1 MSERSQENND
11 CASSN
16 HEEFTGN
23 VLFSMS
29 PQAAPAGPSTPLIRK
44 SRKISRRS
52 FRNATFIIPSTRERV
67 RRHFTLRNSANF
79 DGPLDTDQTASLLP
93 FHRHISTGNFTR
105 AFECTKASAKDLWKW
120 LQTRQGRGVIKCSIA
135 YVIAC
140 MATFVP
146 LLYNFLGRGDGKHL
160 VATIVVYFHPARS
173 GGSMVEAVMLGT
185 IAFLYAAFISV
196 ASMAVSVLCETQ
208 FELIELGYTLVLIIF
223 VGGGLGLVGWIK
235 QRMGSPLVGVACS
248 LASLAI
254 ITVITKENA
263 VQTGIFSD
271 DKITQVMKMLI
282 MAMIITTIVNL
293 VFWPIS
299 ARQDLRQS
307 MIDTTFAISALLT
320 TITTSF
326 LQGSDDELKSSAFR
340 AATKRYTSEFTA
352 LSKNLREAKAE
363 HYFLGTE
370 DQYRVERKIVNCM
383 ERLAQDIG
391 GLRSAAT
398 TQFTLLQETFPN
410 GNTGIMSPKKPHGMA
425 SYGTITG
432 TTRMKLER
440 FNSLTAI
447 EEAAEEDS
455 GREESSSRP
464 SFERTGTMDSDATDL
479 MAIRTPS
486 DIFARFLRHLGPS
499 MKSLVFTMQQI
510 LDELPFGPGPEFK
523 IVINENFLLSLS
535 DALDMYRK
543 AREEA
548 LAQLYRA
555 KDPERE
561 KSVEADFEEV
571 AASCGHYSFCLQDF
585 AEGIQKYL
593 EVLEE
598 LKEELQGPQKRSWN
612 WVKFWSWKTEERD
625 AESDLAQN
633 SNDIFYTRKIKK
645 ANLAIPKVRRIPK
658 RSLSRRL
665 YQAAAFLEREDIR
678 YAIKVGVG
686 AALWAMF
693 AFIPATR
700 PFYQFWRGEWGLL
713 SYMLVCSITTGTSNT
728 TAMARTSGTLIGA
741 GIAIIIWVMCQGN
754 PYALGFCG
762 WLVCLGGFYIIV
774 VEGRGPFGR
783 FILLTYN
790 LSALYAYSLSIRQG
804 EDDDD
809 EGGVNPIITEIALH
823 RVASVACGCLWG
835 LFIVRVIWPYSARS
849 HFKEGL
855 STLWLRMGLIWKRD
869 PLSAILSSDIHA
881 SYMNLTDEFALQ
893 AQLKHLDSLRASA
906 KGEFELRGPFK
917 SAPFA
922 RIMESTRRMLEA
934 FHSMNAVIA
943 QNLVA
948 SPGEIALLRFTVEE
962 RKELCGRICH
972 LFQVMASSLMLEY
985 PVAVNDAMPSM
996 RSPRDRLLSRIY
1008 KFRSCEVGVGAIKDK
1023 SEEDRNAEGVREG
1036 GCEREEWMAVAKDE
1050 DYALLYA
1057 YALVTGQL
1065 AEEIEK
1071 VEKEIESLFGVL
1083 DESRW

>member
-1 MSERSQENND
+1 MSEWNQQSD
-11 CASSN
+11 HCASSN

-23 VLFSMS
+23 VLLSMS
-29 PQAAPAGPSTPLIRK
+29 PQVPPAGPSTPLIRK
-44 SRKISRRS
+44 SRKISRRNL
-52 FRNATFIIPSTRERV
+52 RNATFIIPSTRERV

-93 FHRHISTGNFTR
+93 FHRHITAGNFTR
-105 AFECTKASAKDLWKW
+105 AFECTKASAKDLWTW
-120 LQTRQGRGVIKCSIA
+120 LQTRQGRGVVKCSIA
-135 YVIAC
+135 YVMAC

-173 GGSMVEAVMLGT
+173 AGSMIEAVALGT
-185 IAFLYAAFISV
+185 IAFLYAVFISV
-196 ASMAVSVLCETQ
+196 SSMAVSVLCETQ

-282 MAMIITTIVNL
+282 MAIIITTVVNL
-293 VFWPIS
+293 VFWPVS

-307 MIDTTFAISALLT
+307 MIATTFAISALLT

-326 LQGSDDELKSSAFR
+326 LQGSDDELKSAAFR

-352 LSKNLREAKAE
+352 LSKNLREARAE
-363 HYFLGTE
+363 HYVLGTE
-370 DQYRVERKIVNCM
+370 DQYHIEAKIVNCM

-398 TQFTLLQETFPN
+398 TQFTLLQETISN
-410 GNTGIMSPKKPHGMA
+410 GNTGVMSPKKPPVAGN
-425 SYGTITG
+425 YGTLTG
-432 TTRMKLER
+432 TTRAKLER

-455 GREESSSRP
+455 GKEETSSRP
-464 SFERTGTMDSDATDL
+464 SLERSATMDSEADL
-479 MAIRTPS
+479 MTIRTPS

-499 MKSLVFTMQQI
+499 MKSLVFTLQQI
-510 LDELPFGPGPEFK
+510 LDELPFGAGPEFK

-535 DALDMYRK
+535 DALEMYRV
-543 AREEA
+543 ARAEA
-548 LAQLYRA
+548 LTQLYKA

-598 LKEELQGPQKRSWN
+598 LKVELQDPHRKSWN
-612 WVKFWSWKTEERD
+612 WLKFWSRKKDHQEAD
-625 AESDLAQN
+625 SDLAQN
-633 SNDIFYTRKIKK
+633 SNDIFYTKRIRKASLK
-645 ANLAIPKVRRIPK
+645 IPKARRIPK
-658 RSLSRRL
+658 RSAKRRL
-665 YQAAAFLEREDIR
+665 YQVAAFLDREDIR

-700 PFYQFWRGEWGLL
+700 PFYGFWRGEWGLL

-728 TAMARTSGTLIGA
+728 TAVARTSGTLIGA
-741 GIAIIIWVMCQGN
+741 AIAIVIWVMCQGN
-754 PYALGFCG
+754 VFALAFCG

-823 RVASVACGCLWG
+823 RVVSVACGCLWG

-869 PLSAILSSDIHA
+869 PLSAIMASDIQA

-906 KGEFELRGPFK
+906 KGEFELRGMFK

-922 RIMESTRRMLEA
+922 RVMESTRRMLEA
-934 FHSMNAVIA
+934 FHAMNAVIA

-948 SPGEIALLRFTVEE
+948 SPGEIALLRFTVDE

-972 LFQVMASSLMLEY
+972 LFQVLASSLMLEY

-1023 SEEDRNAEGVREG
+1023 AEEDRNAEGVREG
-1036 GCEREEWMAVAKDE
+1036 GCEREDWMAVAKDE

-1071 VEKEIESLFGVL
+1071 VEKEIEGLFGVL
-1083 DESRW
+1083 DERW

>member
-93 FHRHISTGNFTR
+93 FHRHISTGNFSR

-173 GGSMVEAVMLGT
+173 AGSMVEAVMLGT

-455 GREESSSRP
+455 GREESPSRP

>member
-1 MSERSQENND
+1 M
-11 CASSN
+11 
-16 HEEFTGN
+16 
-23 VLFSMS
+23 
-29 PQAAPAGPSTPLIRK
+29 
-44 SRKISRRS
+44 
-52 FRNATFIIPSTRERV
+52 
-67 RRHFTLRNSANF
+67 
-79 DGPLDTDQTASLLP
+79 
-93 FHRHISTGNFTR
+93 
-105 AFECTKASAKDLWKW
+105 
-120 LQTRQGRGVIKCSIA
+120 IKCSMA
-135 YVIAC
+135 YVMAC

-146 LLYNFLGRGDGKHL
+146 LLYNFLGHGDGKHL

-173 GGSMVEAVMLGT
+173 AGSMIEAAMLGT
-185 IAFLYAAFISV
+185 IAFLYAVVISV

-223 VGGGLGLVGWIK
+223 VGGGLGLIGWIK

-254 ITVITKENA
+254 ITVVTKENA

-282 MAMIITTIVNL
+282 MAMTISTIVNL
-293 VFWPIS
+293 AFWPVS

-326 LQGSDDELKSSAFR
+326 LQGSDDEIKSAAFR

-363 HYFLGTE
+363 HYILGTE
-370 DQYRVERKIVNCM
+370 RQYRIERKIVNCM

-398 TQFTLLQETFPN
+398 TQFTLLQETLPN
-410 GNTGIMSPKKPHGMA
+410 GNGGFMSPKKPHEMA

-432 TTRMKLER
+432 TTRAKLER

-464 SFERTGTMDSDATDL
+464 SLERSGTMDSDATDF
-479 MAIRTPS
+479 MTIRTPS

-499 MKSLVFTMQQI
+499 MKSLVFTLQQI
-510 LDELPFGPGPEFK
+510 LDELPFGAGPEFK

-543 AREEA
+543 ARAEA

-598 LKEELQGPQKRSWN
+598 LKDELQEPQKRSWN
-612 WVKFWSWKTEERD
+612 WLKFWLWKKEVPETGMSRTFD
-625 AESDLAQN
+625 IGITWNGIDSILDSDLAQN
-633 SNDIFYTRKIKK
+633 SNDIFYTKRIKK
-645 ANLAIPKVRRIPK
+645 ANLTIPKVRRIPK
-658 RSLSRRL
+658 RSLLRRL

-693 AFIPATR
+693 AFIQATR
-700 PFYQFWRGEWGLL
+700 PFYATWRGEWGLL

-728 TAMARTSGTLIGA
+728 TALARTSGTLIGA
-741 GIAIIIWVMCQGN
+741 TIAIIIWVMCQGN
-754 PYALGFCG
+754 VYALAFCG

-823 RVASVACGCLWG
+823 RVVSVACGCLWG

-893 AQLKHLDSLRASA
+893 AQLRHLDSLRASA

-917 SAPFA
+917 AAPFA
-922 RIMESTRRMLEA
+922 RVMESTRRMLEA
-934 FHSMNAVIA
+934 FHAMNAVIA

-1008 KFRSCEVGVGAIKDK
+1008 KFRSCEVGDGASAIKDK
-1023 SEEDRNAEGVREG
+1023 PEEERNVEAATEG

>member
-1 MSERSQENND
+1 M
-11 CASSN
+11 
-16 HEEFTGN
+16 
-23 VLFSMS
+23 
-29 PQAAPAGPSTPLIRK
+29 
-44 SRKISRRS
+44 
-52 FRNATFIIPSTRERV
+52 

-625 AESDLAQN
+625 A
-633 SNDIFYTRKIKK
+633 
-645 ANLAIPKVRRIPK
+645 
-658 RSLSRRL
+658 
-665 YQAAAFLEREDIR
+665 
-678 YAIKVGVG
+678 G
-686 AALWAMF
+686 MF
-693 AFIPATR
+693 
-700 PFYQFWRGEWGLL
+700 
-713 SYMLVCSITTGTSNT
+713 
-728 TAMARTSGTLIGA
+728 
-741 GIAIIIWVMCQGN
+741 
-754 PYALGFCG
+754 
-762 WLVCLGGFYIIV
+762 
-774 VEGRGPFGR
+774 
-783 FILLTYN
+783 
-790 LSALYAYSLSIRQG
+790 
-804 EDDDD
+804 
-809 EGGVNPIITEIALH
+809 
-823 RVASVACGCLWG
+823 
-835 LFIVRVIWPYSARS
+835 
-849 HFKEGL
+849 
-855 STLWLRMGLIWKRD
+855 
-869 PLSAILSSDIHA
+869 
-881 SYMNLTDEFALQ
+881 
-893 AQLKHLDSLRASA
+893 
-906 KGEFELRGPFK
+906 
-917 SAPFA
+917 
-922 RIMESTRRMLEA
+922 
-934 FHSMNAVIA
+934 
-943 QNLVA
+943 
-948 SPGEIALLRFTVEE
+948 
-962 RKELCGRICH
+962 
-972 LFQVMASSLMLEY
+972 
-985 PVAVNDAMPSM
+985 
-996 RSPRDRLLSRIY
+996 
-1008 KFRSCEVGVGAIKDK
+1008 
-1023 SEEDRNAEGVREG
+1023 
-1036 GCEREEWMAVAKDE
+1036 
-1050 DYALLYA
+1050 
-1057 YALVTGQL
+1057 
-1065 AEEIEK
+1065 
-1071 VEKEIESLFGVL
+1071 
-1083 DESRW
+1083 

>member
-1 MSERSQENND
+1 MSERNLEND
-11 CASSN
+11 HCASST

-67 RRHFTLRNSANF
+67 KRHFTLRNSANF

-93 FHRHISTGNFTR
+93 FHRHISSGNFTR
-105 AFECTKASAKDLWKW
+105 AFECTKASAKDLWIW

-135 YVIAC
+135 YVMAC

-173 GGSMVEAVMLGT
+173 AGSMVEAVMLGT
-185 IAFLYAAFISV
+185 IAFLYAVFISV
-196 ASMAVSVLCETQ
+196 ASMAVSVLFETQ
-208 FELIELGYTLVLIIF
+208 FELIELGYTLVLIVFI
-223 VGGGLGLVGWIK
+223 GGGLGLVGWTK

-254 ITVITKENA
+254 ITVVTKENA

-293 VFWPIS
+293 VFWPVS

-326 LQGSDDELKSSAFR
+326 LQGSDDELKSAAFR

-370 DQYRVERKIVNCM
+370 RQYRVERKIVNCM

-398 TQFTLLQETFPN
+398 TQFTLLQETLSN
-410 GNTGIMSPKKPHGMA
+410 GSNGLMSPKKPPGTA

-432 TTRMKLER
+432 TTRAKLER

-464 SFERTGTMDSDATDL
+464 SLDRSGTMDSDATDL
-479 MAIRTPS
+479 MTIRTPS

-499 MKSLVFTMQQI
+499 MKSLVFTLQQI
-510 LDELPFGPGPEFK
+510 LDDLPFGAGPEFK

-535 DALDMYRK
+535 DALEMYRK

-598 LKEELQGPQKRSWN
+598 LKVELQEPQKRSWN
-612 WVKFWSWKTEERD
+612 WLKFWSWKQEDRETD
-625 AESDLAQN
+625 SDLAQN

-645 ANLAIPKVRRIPK
+645 ASLTIPKVRRIPK

-665 YQAAAFLEREDIR
+665 YNAAAFLEREDIR

-700 PFYQFWRGEWGLL
+700 PFYGFWRGEWGLL

-728 TAMARTSGTLIGA
+728 TAFARTSGTLIGA
-741 GIAIIIWVMCQGN
+741 AIAIVIWVICQGN
-754 PYALGFCG
+754 VYALGFCG

-823 RVASVACGCLWG
+823 RVVSVAFGCLWG

-869 PLSAILSSDIHA
+869 PLSAILSSDIQA

-1008 KFRSCEVGVGAIKDK
+1008 QFRSCDGAGAIKDK
-1023 SEEDRNAEGVREG
+1023 SEEERNAEGVREG
-1036 GCEREEWMAVAKDE
+1036 SCEREGLMAVAKDE